1 MAAIPRD
8 PHLDSTAAFL
18 ADPYLFISRRCRELK
33 TDVFDTRLFLRKT
46 ICMSGAAAARVFYD
60 AKRFHRRGASP
71 EAVRATLFGK
81 GGVQGLDGDAHR
93 QRKRMFM
100 SFMTP
105 ASMQSLSD
113 RTLDELR
120 LHATQWSRLGG
131 VHLYDE
137 IIDTLARAACQ
148 WAGVPIEE
156 PAFERHVR
164 DLAALFDVAGSSV
177 LGHSRSRLA
186 RKRSEHWA
194 AGVVRSAR
202 AGRLKVPEDR
212 PLHVIAQHREP
223 NGELLNDHIAAVELL
238 NTLRPTV
245 AVAVFIV
252 FAVHAMHSHGELVKH
267 IRDDESGYVERFV
280 LEVRRFYPFFPAI
293 AACVLDDFEWK
304 GLLFP
309 RGRRVLLDVY
319 GTNHDDR
326 KWSDPEAF
334 QPDRF
339 RTWDRSAYNFIP
351 QGGGDHYLDHRCPGE
366 WITIEL
372 MKTAVRFFAS
382 EIEYEVP
389 QQDLRIDFARMPP
402 VPRDRF
408 IIGNVRS
415 AVRRPATQPAS
426 SGSRADAPSPADSPT
441 DP

>member
-8 PHLDSTAAFL
+8 PHLDSTTAFL
-18 ADPYLFISRRCRELK
+18 ADPYLFISRRGRELG
-33 TDVFDTRLFLRKT
+33 TEVFDTRLLLRRT
-46 ICMSGAAAARVFYD
+46 ICMTGAAAARVFYD
-60 AKRFHRRGASP
+60 PKRFHRAGASP
-71 EAVRATLFGK
+71 EALRATLFGK

-93 QRKRMFM
+93 QRKRMIM
-100 SFMTP
+100 SFMKP
-105 ASMQSLSD
+105 ASIQYLAD
-113 RTLDELR
+113 RALDELR
-120 LHATQWSRLGG
+120 LHAMKWTRVGAI
-131 VHLYDE
+131 VLYDE

-156 PAFERHVR
+156 PAFARHVR
-164 DLAALFDVAGSSV
+164 DLAALFDSAGNSIV
-177 LGHSRSRLA
+177 GHSRARLA

-202 AGRLKVPEDR
+202 AGRLKVLEDR
-212 PLHVIAQHREP
+212 PLHLIAQHREP
-223 NGELLNDHIAAVELL
+223 NGDPLTDHIAAVELL

-245 AVAVFIV
+245 AVAAFIV
-252 FAVHAMHSHGELVKH
+252 FAAHAMHAHPELVKQ
-267 IRDDESGYVERFV
+267 IRGDDSGYVERFV

-304 GLLFP
+304 GLVFP

-339 RTWDRSAYNFIP
+339 RSWDRSAYNFIP

-372 MKTAVRFFAS
+372 MKTAVRFLAT
-382 EIEYEVP
+382 ELEYEVP
-389 QQDLRIDFARMPP
+389 QQDLRVDFGRMPP
-402 VPRDRF
+402 IPRDRF
-408 IIGNVRS
+408 ILTAVKGVAVRS
-415 AVRRPATQPAS
+415 
-426 SGSRADAPSPADSPT
+426 
-441 DP
+441 